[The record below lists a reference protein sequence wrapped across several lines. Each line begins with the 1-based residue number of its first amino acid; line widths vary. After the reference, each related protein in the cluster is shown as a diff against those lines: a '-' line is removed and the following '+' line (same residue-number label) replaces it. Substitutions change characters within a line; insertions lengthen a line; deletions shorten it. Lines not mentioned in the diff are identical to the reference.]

1 MVSSRYVLYLD
12 WTLDGYISI
21 LLLSYSTSS
30 VASES
35 VASESPVLF
44 LLYPTMFLKK
54 NHDMSL
60 IIKHLSQ
67 KKHPKEHASRLG
79 HVDVV
84 SLLLSSGA
92 DPAIVREYVNMSI
105 CQYVIMWI
113 WVIPLLV
120 LLLSCS
126 INNGVLESPS
136 LLSPC
141 SVITVPISLHELT
154 ILTIISVILHL
165 CISTSL
171 YLYISASLHLCISTS
186 TNAGYDMTMIWLWC
200 AGRQRWVN
208 CSPLGWRE

>member
-1 MVSSRYVLYLD
+1 M
-12 WTLDGYISI
+12 
-21 LLLSYSTSS
+21 LSYSTSS

-44 LLYPTMFLKK
+44 LLLLYPTMFLKK

-105 CQYVIMWI
+105 CQYVIM
-113 WVIPLLV
+113 
-120 LLLSCS
+120 
-126 INNGVLESPS
+126 
-136 LLSPC
+136 
-141 SVITVPISLHELT
+141 
-154 ILTIISVILHL
+154 
-165 CISTSL
+165 
-171 YLYISASLHLCISTS
+171 
-186 TNAGYDMTMIWLWC
+186 
-200 AGRQRWVN
+200 
-208 CSPLGWRE
+208 